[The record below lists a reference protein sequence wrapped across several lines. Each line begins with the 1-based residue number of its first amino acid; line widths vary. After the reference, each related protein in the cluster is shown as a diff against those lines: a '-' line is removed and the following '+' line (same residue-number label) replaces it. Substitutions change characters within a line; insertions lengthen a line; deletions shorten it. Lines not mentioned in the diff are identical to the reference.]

1 MKNIIVVLL
10 LCISLSCKNENKN
23 PNISSEPVI
32 TEKQIS
38 TTTSTIK
45 SQGTALKIIEP
56 VKWVTETKKLT
67 ETEYEL
73 IITAN
78 IEDKYHLYSQ
88 TVPKNGPEPTL
99 FIFEK
104 NDNYKLIGNTSEE
117 KGHTVYDSVFKL
129 NITSFTTQT
138 TFKQKIKI
146 NNTNT
151 FVINAE
157 IEFMSCN
164 NTTCMLGYNDIEF
177 QI

>member
-1 MKNIIVVLL
+1 MKNIIVILL
-10 LCISLSCKNENKN
+10 LCISLSCKNKSKKQ
-23 PNISSEPVI
+23 NISSAPVV

-38 TTTSTIK
+38 TTTKTIK
-45 SQGTALKIIEP
+45 SPGTALKIIEP
-56 VKWVTETKKLT
+56 VKWVTETSKLSD
-67 ETEYEL
+67 TEYEL

-88 TVPKNGPEPTL
+88 TVPNNGPEPTV

-117 KGHTVYDSVFKL
+117 KGHTVYDSIFKL
-129 NITSFTTQT
+129 DIKSFTAQT
-138 TFKQKIKI
+138 TFKQKITIKK
-146 NNTNT
+146 TNT
-151 FVINAE
+151 FIINAE

-164 NTTCMLGYNDIEF
+164 NTTCMMGYSDIKF